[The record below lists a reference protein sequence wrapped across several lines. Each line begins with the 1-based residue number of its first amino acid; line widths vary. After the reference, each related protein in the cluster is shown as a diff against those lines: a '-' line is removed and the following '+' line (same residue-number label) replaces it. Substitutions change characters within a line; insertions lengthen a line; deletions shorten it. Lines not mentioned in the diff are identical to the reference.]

1 MKIQK
6 LKEKFEEIFNEK
18 VEGTFFSPGRVNLIG
33 EHIDY
38 NGGEVFPCA
47 LTFGTYGLVSKRE
60 DKKFRVYSINFEKIG
75 VIEFDLSK
83 IEYKKEDDWA
93 NYIKGM
99 IDRFEK
105 NGYKIDKGLNIL
117 FYGNIPN
124 GAGLSSSASIEVLM
138 GVILKEEY
146 NLDISMIEIVKIAQE
161 AENKFIG
168 VNCGIMDQFA
178 VGMGKKNKAI
188 LLDCE
193 SLEYDYAPFELGD
206 ISIVL
211 VNTNKRRGLG
221 DSKYNERR
229 AACEKAL
236 KELREEGV
244 KITNLCELTPDEYER
259 CKQFIKTKESLKRV
273 EHVVNENERVKKAV
287 EALNR
292 NDIKEFG
299 KLMIDSHNSLRD
311 LYEVTGKELDTLVE
325 ESLKCEGVIGARM
338 TGAGFGG
345 CIVSL
350 VKNDKIDS
358 YIENV
363 KREYKNKVGLEAE
376 FYIATPGE
384 GARKLGDENE
394 NI

>member
-38 NGGEVFPCA
+38 NGGKVFPCA

-229 AACEKAL
+229 ASCEKAL

-376 FYIATPGE
+376 FYIATPGD

>member
-1 MKIQK
+1 M
-6 LKEKFEEIFNEK
+6 
-18 VEGTFFSPGRVNLIG
+18 NLIG

-38 NGGEVFPCA
+38 NGGKVFPCA

-75 VIEFDLSK
+75 VIKFDLSK

-93 NYIKGM
+93 NYIKG
-99 IDRFEK
+99 
-105 NGYKIDKGLNIL
+105 
-117 FYGNIPN
+117 
-124 GAGLSSSASIEVLM
+124 
-138 GVILKEEY
+138 
-146 NLDISMIEIVKIAQE
+146 
-161 AENKFIG
+161 
-168 VNCGIMDQFA
+168 
-178 VGMGKKNKAI
+178 
-188 LLDCE
+188 
-193 SLEYDYAPFELGD
+193 
-206 ISIVL
+206 
-211 VNTNKRRGLG
+211 
-221 DSKYNERR
+221 
-229 AACEKAL
+229 
-236 KELREEGV
+236 
-244 KITNLCELTPDEYER
+244 
-259 CKQFIKTKESLKRV
+259 
-273 EHVVNENERVKKAV
+273 
-287 EALNR
+287 
-292 NDIKEFG
+292 
-299 KLMIDSHNSLRD
+299 MIDSHNSLRD

-384 GARKLGDENE
+384 GARKLGDANE

>member
-38 NGGEVFPCA
+38 NGGKVFPCA

-229 AACEKAL
+229 ASCEKAL

-273 EHVVNENERVKKAV
+273 EHVVSENERVKKAV